1 MKQLRSWLGASKQLS
16 AGLKDYAIVFH
27 PLEQMAAGKNSSEKL
42 SWTEESEASFDKAKK
57 LVGTVRGI
65 YYPLP
70 TDEIFTYSD
79 FSQDASAVGGRLEF
93 VRTNVDGSKTTFHG
107 GFFSACLNT
116 SQRRWLPCEAECL
129 AVKLVLDHFSP
140 VIRESQN
147 PITHYC
153 DNLPTVMAY
162 KRLKQGKFSAS
173 ARIAAFLT
181 TVNSFDVNIVHKA
194 GKDLLLT
201 DFISRHP
208 TKCSSKRCQVCEYVQ
223 EQVFIGE
230 AVVKAVT
237 VSDIINGKYQMP
249 YAQPAAWA
257 TLQQKDPVLRK
268 LSNLIHSGQKP
279 EAKRMNGN
287 NTVIKSL
294 YNYFTRGDLSIAKN
308 GLMTIKSHDDA
319 GIARNQIIIPSG
331 LFPGLVAAI
340 HIKLKHPTKFQMG
353 KLLARYFYCS
363 NSAKVIDE
371 CVENCHTCVSLK
383 SLPKDLLP
391 ETTTP
396 PEKFGTRFAMDVM
409 KRGGQNVIF
418 LVELLTQ
425 FCWVKII
432 PSEKASDLLCAIIET
447 IGPHVHPQGAVLRSD
462 GAPGFQSLKSLAEK
476 EGSILK
482 DLNLTLDLGNA
493 HHKNKNPCAE
503 LVIKEGHQAVNRLDN
518 PTFISQEMA
527 VLIARHINL
536 KIRKN
541 GLTSWEMF
549 TRRGA
554 DNITQ
559 INVEDQCIS
568 DKKHADRLHGHN
580 PPGIPTHS
588 FEKGDLV
595 MIASDKT
602 KVSPRDTYIFHGSVH
617 KDNSEWAEIYKL
629 EDKLVNKS

>member
-1 MKQLRSWLGASKQLS
+1 MGLRNSSEIAYERLTRIFGDLQRERKLCRQADALIVGGNSIHSLYENLHEVFLRLRKCNMTVKPSKLIICPKSTTLFGWEYSNQEWRPGSHRINPLVTASKPSTVKQLRSWLGASKQLS

-257 TLQQKDPVLRK
+257 LGHIAAKGSSVK
-268 LSNLIHSGQKP
+268 
-279 EAKRMNGN
+279 EA
-287 NTVIKSL
+287 
-294 YNYFTRGDLSIAKN
+294 
-308 GLMTIKSHDDA
+308 
-319 GIARNQIIIPSG
+319 
-331 LFPGLVAAI
+331 
-340 HIKLKHPTKFQMG
+340 
-353 KLLARYFYCS
+353 
-363 NSAKVIDE
+363 
-371 CVENCHTCVSLK
+371 
-383 SLPKDLLP
+383 
-391 ETTTP
+391 
-396 PEKFGTRFAMDVM
+396 
-409 KRGGQNVIF
+409 
-418 LVELLTQ
+418 
-425 FCWVKII
+425 
-432 PSEKASDLLCAIIET
+432 
-447 IGPHVHPQGAVLRSD
+447 
-462 GAPGFQSLKSLAEK
+462 
-476 EGSILK
+476 
-482 DLNLTLDLGNA
+482 
-493 HHKNKNPCAE
+493 
-503 LVIKEGHQAVNRLDN
+503 
-518 PTFISQEMA
+518 
-527 VLIARHINL
+527 
-536 KIRKN
+536 
-541 GLTSWEMF
+541 
-549 TRRGA
+549 
-554 DNITQ
+554 
-559 INVEDQCIS
+559 
-568 DKKHADRLHGHN
+568 
-580 PPGIPTHS
+580 
-588 FEKGDLV
+588 
-595 MIASDKT
+595 
-602 KVSPRDTYIFHGSVH
+602 
-617 KDNSEWAEIYKL
+617 
-629 EDKLVNKS
+629 